1 MENNNTFDDFFKKKD
16 FENTENDFQIQ
27 DIKKSVDLA
36 LGTSLHKLK
45 SFKKGRLD
53 KFNSDY
59 SEADHINTG
68 NVTIRGAVISAV
80 FSGLSLNTGAFGA
93 TKPVI
98 DLSHESLVKSVE
110 IFNDIAARTVEYQ
123 DILQFFSETFFNSP
137 NIASY
142 AFQAAI
148 AAGTIATGMYVAN
161 GLKKN
166 FEIEDICK
174 DINKNVKHKNFTL
187 EHASNVFQVLDNFYE
202 YRRMA
207 AVCGKSTKDFI
218 KSIAAP
224 VFIGLKNNINNPILN
239 KVRDVIGEHNCI
251 QLTNALKTL
260 TPIIFN
266 I

>member
-93 TKPVI
+93 VTI
-98 DLSHESLVKSVE
+98 SH
-110 IFNDIAARTVEYQ
+110 
-123 DILQFFSETFFNSP
+123 
-137 NIASY
+137 
-142 AFQAAI
+142 
-148 AAGTIATGMYVAN
+148 
-161 GLKKN
+161 
-166 FEIEDICK
+166 
-174 DINKNVKHKNFTL
+174 
-187 EHASNVFQVLDNFYE
+187 
-202 YRRMA
+202 
-207 AVCGKSTKDFI
+207 
-218 KSIAAP
+218 
-224 VFIGLKNNINNPILN
+224 
-239 KVRDVIGEHNCI
+239 
-251 QLTNALKTL
+251 
-260 TPIIFN
+260 
-266 I
+266 